1 MTRQRTKVPASEF
14 LKKIDTE
21 AHGADHEHLV
31 WVRGSILSGSADVES
46 LIAEG
51 IIRLLGI
58 RPQERK
64 TFIEDLSFDNHIKL
78 LKDMQP
84 EGVDLS
90 LLNEFKKLRNEFAHG
105 TEFKTYTSYYT
116 KYSTQGVAAKE
127 RLLKY
132 EAEQNLDF
140 VGTLEQRYAI
150 SFAVLLAEVLSSC
163 AAVFNLHDEKTKNEL
178 ANNTAFRIHKRV
190 STDANI
196 PFIEELERLKQS
208 KQEVYTRDEV
218 RDLILRTNERLRAVC
233 QQIQKEETKNAADEF
248 NRDQL
253 KNPADRRIAIEV
265 DDAVF
270 AESGPE
276 KAG

>member
-1 MTRQRTKVPASEF
+1 MTRERAKVQASEF

-21 AHGADHEHLV
+21 AHGGDHEHLV
-31 WVRGSILSGSADVES
+31 WIRGSILSGSAEVES
-46 LIAEG
+46 LMAEG

-116 KYSTQGVAAKE
+116 KYSAQGLAAKE

-132 EAEQNLDF
+132 EADQNLDF
-140 VGTLEQRYAI
+140 VGTLEERYAI
-150 SFAVLLAEVLSSC
+150 SFAVLLAEVLRICS
-163 AAVFNLHDEKTKNEL
+163 AVFNLHDNRTKNEL
-178 ANNTAFRIHKRV
+178 ANNVAFKIYNRLN
-190 STDANI
+190 TDANI
-196 PFIEELERLKQS
+196 PFIEELERLEQS
-208 KQEVYTRDEV
+208 MQEVYTRDEV
-218 RDLILRTNERLRAVC
+218 RDLIVRTNERLRAVC

-253 KNPADRRIAIEV
+253 RNPADRRIAIEV

-270 AESGPE
+270 AGADPG
-276 KAG
+276 KAN